1 MGKGIARER
10 TEVFYFFGV
19 GWSILY
25 RTRFLGQFLVLF
37 GPTSWSC
44 RSEIAAPEPNVCVV
58 FSSIVNNAVS
68 PAVMLP

>member
-1 MGKGIARER
+1 M
-10 TEVFYFFGV
+10 
-19 GWSILY
+19 Y